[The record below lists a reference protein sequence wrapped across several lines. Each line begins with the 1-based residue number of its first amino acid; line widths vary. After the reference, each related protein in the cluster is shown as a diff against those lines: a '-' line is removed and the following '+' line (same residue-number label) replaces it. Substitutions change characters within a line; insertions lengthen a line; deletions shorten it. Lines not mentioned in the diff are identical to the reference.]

1 MKNFNFWIKG
11 KAFLKR
17 FYISFFIVFLAA
29 FLAYAIFI
37 FKRVSP
43 DFYINSDISTIDR
56 ENKLKFFIDKLYSS
70 KPGDTD
76 NSKTNSDLAIV
87 INELFEKISWY
98 IPTSFLKGFFYYIF
112 KDNFII
118 YFIKKSSFW
127 KNKGQYLEE
136 NEKEEF
142 FKKIKYILKNF
153 FEEGQKRPN
162 SKIAD
167 IAKYTDKTKI
177 VVDKQIISPS
187 ESSTIS
193 APNPSKKGSSW
204 WTFFKKPKLLIFY
217 ENTLYN

>member
-17 FYISFFIVFLAA
+17 FRIAFTLVFLAA

-43 DFYINSDISTIDR
+43 DFSINSDISTIER
-56 ENKLKFFIDKLYSS
+56 GNKIRAFIDKLYSS
-70 KPGDTD
+70 KTDDTD
-76 NSKTNSDLAIV
+76 ASKTNNDLAIV
-87 INELFEKISWY
+87 ITELFEKISWC
-98 IPTSFLKGFFYYIF
+98 IPTSFLKGFLYFIF

-127 KNKGQYLEE
+127 KDKGQYLEE
-136 NEKEEF
+136 SEKEEF

-167 IAKYTDKTKI
+167 IAKYSDKTKI

-187 ESSTIS
+187 KSSAIS
-193 APNPSKKGSSW
+193 AAKPSKGLSW
-204 WTFFKKPKLLIFY
+204 WTFFKRPKLLIFY
-217 ENTLYN
+217 ENISYN